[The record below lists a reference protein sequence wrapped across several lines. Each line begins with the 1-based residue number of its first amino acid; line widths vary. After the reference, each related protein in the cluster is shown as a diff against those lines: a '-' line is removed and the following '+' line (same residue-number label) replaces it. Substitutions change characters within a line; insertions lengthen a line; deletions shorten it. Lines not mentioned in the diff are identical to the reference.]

1 MAKMLGNIGF
11 NEIDVFLILKRKTLT
26 CHLVLHK
33 SNVVLLLCLIEY
45 YMESRKAKYI
55 FPHLLLVTVVNLYIS
70 LSVDAMQNSCY
81 ERVSYFML

>member
-1 MAKMLGNIGF
+1 
-11 NEIDVFLILKRKTLT
+11 VFLIQKRKTLP

-55 FPHLLLVTVVNLYIS
+55 FLQLVLVTVVNLYIS
-70 LSVDAMQNSCY
+70 LSVDAI
-81 ERVSYFML
+81 L